1 MFIWSFHL
9 LIAPLEII
17 VVKLKLLLMP
27 ENLTP
32 DWSSEFEYYKKL
44 SREVVTDEDIINFFN
59 QHQKAFYLD
68 TFSSTWS
75 KMMEAYEVKESLTL
89 DQLNDLEEMQWQEM
103 PETLKLFA
111 YDFCIKNGFCFTGT
125 SS

>member
-32 DWSSEFEYYKKL
+32 DWSSEFEHYKKL
-44 SREVVTDEDIINFFN
+44 SREVVTNEDILNFFN

-68 TFSSTWS
+68 NFSSSWAR
-75 KMMEAYEVKESLTL
+75 MMEAYQVKESLSS
-89 DQLNDLEEMQWQEM
+89 DQLNKLEEMQWQEM
-103 PETLKLFA
+103 PESLKLFA